1 MPNDIFLLG
10 PILGLLIFVSNPWWS
25 YHPEVMCSMG
35 VFMNVDE
42 LFKTPGIPFSLIG
55 EPSNAFVEKND
66 FLFRSAIKSAE
77 GPATP
82 AATR

>member
-1 MPNDIFLLG
+1 
-10 PILGLLIFVSNPWWS
+10 
-25 YHPEVMCSMG
+25 MG

-55 EPSNAFVEKND
+55 EPSNAFVEKNG